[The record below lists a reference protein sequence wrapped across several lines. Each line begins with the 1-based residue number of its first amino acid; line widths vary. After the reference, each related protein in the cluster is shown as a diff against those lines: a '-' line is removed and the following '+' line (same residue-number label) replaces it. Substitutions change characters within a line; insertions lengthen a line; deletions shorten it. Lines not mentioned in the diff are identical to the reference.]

1 MGSQTSSQEKQEVY
15 QEILNDINQQH
26 VFKDQSVYV
35 VFGMLMSQ
43 DPLIHAGI
51 KFPIPTIK
59 LRNLYSGR
67 LLTLFDQQTNRKSVY
82 PLYYTLMI
90 DLIGSTLVRFR
101 CVADWPLKYPYTY
114 TRTKLVNDQ
123 NYQIKSIIYVDL
135 AIERENIQ
143 QDFSVQ
149 LMYIQ
154 NSCQLFESPPA
165 PESSVV
171 KEDADKN
178 YSLNL
183 TQLKIIELAST
194 KEAMDQRIVAIVEKN
209 ATKNMGH
216 QAMCIM
222 LQLLLNFRLIKLNAP
237 VRVHAMGNKKV
248 FYAYY
253 QRIFNDMHREGIFL
267 NAMTASNVKTP
278 EELQEYYTRLRTY
291 FLETGHD
298 LTMAQVDILYRKLLN
313 DEKKSIAE
321 IFEQLRG
328 VYIDYLKT
336 LRLAL
341 YFRALGFDKVADN
354 HDALDILM
362 QVSAREFITRCQ
374 VKHLGV

>member
-1 MGSQTSSQEKQEVY
+1 
-15 QEILNDINQQH
+15 
-26 VFKDQSVYV
+26 
-35 VFGMLMSQ
+35 
-43 DPLIHAGI
+43 
-51 KFPIPTIK
+51 
-59 LRNLYSGR
+59 
-67 LLTLFDQQTNRKSVY
+67 
-82 PLYYTLMI
+82 
-90 DLIGSTLVRFR
+90 
-101 CVADWPLKYPYTY
+101 
-114 TRTKLVNDQ
+114 
-123 NYQIKSIIYVDL
+123 
-135 AIERENIQ
+135 
-143 QDFSVQ
+143 
-149 LMYIQ
+149 
-154 NSCQLFESPPA
+154 
-165 PESSVV
+165 
-171 KEDADKN
+171 
-178 YSLNL
+178 
-183 TQLKIIELAST
+183 LKIIELAST